1 MDYKE
6 LIEDIK
12 HLSKTTTIIE
22 GIVDVFFDKK
32 GNFYHIKDVKNS
44 YWVIIGNAP
53 EEEIETCLVSTYRIN
68 DFGFGEG
75 GLDGEGEY
83 HFEAVLKWDQGDDYS
98 RGYWYTEYIEFHY
111 QQTFLER
118 EREKKLSELLDNSF
132 DNLFNI

>member
-12 HLSKTTTIIE
+12 DLSKTTTIIE
-22 GIVDVFFDKK
+22 GIVDVLFDKK

-53 EEEIETCLVSTYRIN
+53 EEDIESCLIN
-68 DFGFGEG
+68 DFAFDES

-83 HFEAVLKWDQGDDYS
+83 HFEAVLKYDKGDDYS
-98 RGYWYTEYIEFHY
+98 RGYWYTEYIEFHF

-118 EREKKLSELLDNSF
+118 EREKKLLELLDNSF

>member
-12 HLSKTTTIIE
+12 DLSKTITIIE
-22 GIVDVFFDKK
+22 GVVDVFFDKN

-44 YWVIIGNAP
+44 YWVIIGNTP
-53 EEEIETCLVSTYRIN
+53 EEDIENCLMEYLRDDIIFDES
-68 DFGFGEG
+68 

-83 HFEAVLKWDQGDDYS
+83 HFEAVLKYDQGDDYS
-98 RGYWYTEYIEFHY
+98 RGYWYIDYIEFHF

-118 EREKKLSELLDNSF
+118 EREKKLLELLDNSF
-132 DNLFNI
+132 DNLFNT

>member
-12 HLSKTTTIIE
+12 DLSKTTTIIE
-22 GIVDVFFDKK
+22 GIVDVLFDKK

-53 EEEIETCLVSTYRIN
+53 EEDIESCLIN
-68 DFGFGEG
+68 DFAFDES

-83 HFEAVLKWDQGDDYS
+83 HFEAVLKYDQGDDYS
-98 RGYWYTEYIEFHY
+98 RGYWYTEYIEFHF

-118 EREKKLSELLDNSF
+118 EREKKLLELLDNSF